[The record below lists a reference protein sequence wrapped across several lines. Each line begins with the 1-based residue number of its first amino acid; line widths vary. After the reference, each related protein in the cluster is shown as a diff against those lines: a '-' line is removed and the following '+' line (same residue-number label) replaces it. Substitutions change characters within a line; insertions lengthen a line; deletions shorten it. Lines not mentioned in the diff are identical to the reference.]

1 MTLNFKRRSR
11 IKPETALTPL
21 IDAAFILILF
31 FAVTMNVSKA
41 PTGITVQTA
50 AGKTAETK
58 SSNAIITVTAAG
70 TPWAYFNA
78 TPVTSAGELSKL
90 ILDNKDETNKFLIRP
105 DKTVKYETL
114 MEILDIV
121 RLSAGRDADIA
132 LAMELTE
139 DAPANTPAEEGNTNE
154 QENNETQ

>member
-11 IKPETALTPL
+11 IKPDIAMTPL

-41 PTGITVQTA
+41 PTGVTVQTA

-70 TPWAYFNA
+70 APWAYFNA
-78 TPVTSAGELSKL
+78 TPVASPGQLTKM
-90 ILDNKDETNKFLIRP
+90 ILDNKEQTGKFLIRP
-105 DKTVKYETL
+105 DKAVKYETL

-121 RLSAGRDADIA
+121 RLTAGRDADIA
-132 LAMELTE
+132 LAMEIK
-139 DAPANTPAEEGNTNE
+139 DGQGAAPEKEEGSDG
-154 QENNETQ
+154 QEADEAP